1 MHRARVLSLLA
12 AFVFFSGLMFPTA
25 SFAQTTADI
34 VGRVTDASGAV
45 LPGATV
51 TVENVGTGNLRTTIT
66 SDTGDYVFTLLP
78 IGTYTVKIEMQ
89 GFQTQT
95 ARVVLTSGDRTRIDG
110 RLTVGGV
117 EESVLVTGTSPLL
130 QTDTATLSSLVS
142 EQAVQDL
149 PVNGRNFMRL
159 VQLVPG
165 ATEGAANA
173 INSGS
178 RPDDRR
184 QTSSVSI
191 NGEGENRNNQM
202 IDGMDNNERSIGTVG
217 VKPSMDAIAEV
228 RVQTNLYSAEAGRAS
243 GGIINILTKSGSNQ
257 FHGTAYEFAR
267 NDRFDARDFFARV
280 DPILKQQQFG
290 GSLGGP
296 LVSNRTFFFADYE
309 GLRNTKGQVNNLTLP
324 TLKMRRGDFSELLP
338 AQIFDPTT
346 SARVAFPGN
355 IIPPERLNP
364 VALQYMALLPA
375 PTNGGLANNTQVTT
389 IGWQRSHTADGRV
402 DHRFNGENSMFVRY
416 SYNRLHMLAPPGCD
430 AAANGI
436 TAVCRGPETGGF
448 PGPNTTTASAVQT
461 NYVRVFSPTLIGEF
475 KGGYVKLDLASL
487 PNNQGTNASE
497 LFGLKN
503 TNVDEY
509 ASGLGTVTIAGF
521 TPLGDSNAVPLI
533 IHNRT
538 QQYHASMTK
547 TAGAHS
553 LKIGGGVILRR
564 FGVIQSINLQGTWT
578 FDTTL
583 TRSSAN
589 VGGNSAASFML
600 GYPTTA
606 ARIRTPFKPQMHT
619 NEPSVFVQDDWRATS
634 WLTVNLGVR
643 YDVFTPFSEEANN
656 LSNLDLTVPSAPK
669 VLVAGENGVSNHAGI
684 KTDYTNL
691 APRLGFAAT
700 LPHAVVIR
708 GGYGLSFFPANTGA
722 SYYLKNP
729 PVIDS
734 YGPVTSA
741 GNSGGVPTV
750 FFDGLPPL
758 ATQRP
763 STDPTQLSGAFRA
776 VALDFKSTRTQ
787 QFNLQAEKELGT
799 NNVVTIGYVGS
810 RGSRITGLPD
820 MALAP
825 PGPGAIQPRRA
836 TFNVLPNV
844 SSITVGS
851 SIYKNRY
858 DAMQLVFQ
866 RRLRQGL
873 SLTTHFRLAH
883 ATLDTFAPWD
893 PSIIEHLD
901 AAQDARRAWVFQA
914 NYELPWARSAKG
926 LVGGL
931 LGGWQVNA
939 VANWQTGV
947 PFGVTNSTALGN
959 TGAADR
965 PNLVGDPVLPKSER
979 TPQRWFN
986 TAAFQAQPAFTV
998 GNSPATLMHGPS
1010 QRRLDFALFKEL
1022 RLHDSS
1028 TLQLR
1033 YEVYNVTNTPSFQ
1046 NPINTL
1052 GSANFGSLTTTGLA
1066 IPRQMQ
1072 FAAKLLF

>member
-1 MHRARVLSLLA
+1 MRGLRVLPLLA
-12 AFVFFSGLMFPTA
+12 ALLLLGDFAFPAA

-51 TVENVGTGNLRTTIT
+51 TIENVGTANLQTTIT
-66 SDTGDYVFTLLP
+66 NDTGDYVFTLLS

-110 RLTVGGV
+110 RLTVGGL

-130 QTDTATLSSLVS
+130 QTDTATLSTLVS
-142 EQAVQDL
+142 EQAVQEL

-191 NGEGENRNNQM
+191 NGESENRNNQM

-257 FHGTAYEFAR
+257 FHGTGYEFLR
-267 NDRFDARDFFARV
+267 NDAFDSRDFFARV
-280 DPILKQQQFG
+280 DPILKQHQFG
-290 GSLGGP
+290 GSFGGP
-296 LVSNRTFFFADYE
+296 LVSSKTFFFADYE

-324 TLKMRRGDFSELLP
+324 TLKMRQGDFSEILP
-338 AQIFDPTT
+338 TQIFDPAT
-346 SARVAFPGN
+346 AGRVAFPGN
-355 IIPPERLNP
+355 IIPADRLNP
-364 VALQYMALLPA
+364 VALKYMALLPI
-375 PTNGGLANNTQVTT
+375 PTAAGLANNAQTTT
-389 IGWQRSHTADGRV
+389 IGWQHSHTADGRV
-402 DHRFNGENSMFVRY
+402 DHRFNGDNSMFVRY
-416 SYNRLHMLAPPGCD
+416 SYNHLNLLAPAGCD
-430 AAANGI
+430 APTPGGI

-448 PGPNTTTASAVQT
+448 PGPNETTAHAIQT

-475 KGGYVKLDLASL
+475 KVGYVKLDLASL
-487 PNNQGTNASE
+487 PNNHGTNASE
-497 LFGLKN
+497 SFGLKN
-503 TNVDEY
+503 TNVDEF
-509 ASGLGTVTIAGF
+509 ASGLGTLNINGF
-521 TPLGDSNAVPLI
+521 TPLGDSNAVPLV

-538 QQYHASMTK
+538 QQYHASVTK

-553 LKIGGGVILRR
+553 VKVGGGVILRE
-564 FGVIQSINLQGTWT
+564 FGVIQSIDLQGTWT

-589 VGGNSAASFML
+589 VGGNSAASFIL

-606 ARIRTPFKPQMHT
+606 ARIRTPFKPRMHT
-619 NEPSVFVQDDWRATS
+619 NEPGVFVQDDWRATS
-634 WLTVNLGVR
+634 WLTLNLGVR
-643 YDVFTPFSEEANN
+643 YDVFTPFSEEENN
-656 LSNLDLTVPSAPK
+656 LANIDLSGPVPV
-669 VLVAGENGVSNHAGI
+669 VLVAGENGVSRYAGV
-684 KTDYTNL
+684 KVDYTDI

-700 LPHAVVIR
+700 LPHAVVLR
-708 GGYGLSFFPANTGA
+708 GGYGLSYFPANTGA
-722 SYYLKNP
+722 SYYLKNT
-729 PVIDS
+729 PVIDT

-741 GNSGGVPTV
+741 GASGGAPTI
-750 FFDGLPPL
+750 FFDGLPPP
-758 ATQRP
+758 ATARP
-763 STDPTQLSGAFRA
+763 STDPAQLAGAFRA
-776 VALDFKSTRTQ
+776 VALDFKATRMQ
-787 QFNLQAEKELGT
+787 QFNVQAEKELWG

-810 RGSRITGLPD
+810 RGSRTTGLPNV
-820 MALAP
+820 ALAP
-825 PGPGAIQPRRA
+825 VGPGNIQTRRN
-836 TFNVLPNV
+836 TYSVLPNIN
-844 SSITVGS
+844 SITVGS
-851 SIYKNRY
+851 SIYSNQY

-866 RRLRQGL
+866 RRLSHGL
-873 SLTTHFRLAH
+873 SVTTHFRLAH
-883 ATLDTFAPWD
+883 ASLNTFAPWD
-893 PSIIEHLD
+893 PKIIEHLD
-901 AAQDARRAWVFQA
+901 APQDARRAWVFQA
-914 NYELPWARSAKG
+914 NYELPWAREAKG
-926 LVGGL
+926 LVGGF
-931 LGGWQVNA
+931 LGGWQLNA

-947 PFGVTNSTALGN
+947 PFGVTNSTALAN
-959 TGAADR
+959 TGGTDR
-965 PNLVGDPVLPKSER
+965 PNLVGNPELPKSER

-986 TAAFQAQPAFTV
+986 TAAFQAQPANTV
-998 GNSPATLMHGPS
+998 GNAPPTVLHGPS
-1010 QRRLDFALFKEL
+1010 QRRLDLALFKEL
-1022 RLHDSS
+1022 KLHTST

-1046 NPINTL
+1046 NPVSTL
-1052 GSANFGSLTTTGLA
+1052 GSSNFGSLTTTGLA

>member
-1 MHRARVLSLLA
+1 MHRPRVLSLLA
-12 AFVFFSGLMFPTA
+12 ALLFLSGLAFPTA

-34 VGRVTDASGAV
+34 VGRVTDTSGAV

-51 TVENVGTGNLRTTIT
+51 TLENVGTRDLRTTVT
-66 SDTGDYVFTLLP
+66 SDTGDYLFTLLP

-89 GFQTQT
+89 GFQAQT

-110 RLTVGGV
+110 RLSVGSV
-117 EESVLVTGTSPLL
+117 SESVMVTGESPLL
-130 QTDTATLSSLVS
+130 QTDTSTLSSLVS

-191 NGEGENRNNQM
+191 NGESENRNNQM

-257 FHGTAYEFAR
+257 VHGTAYEFVR
-267 NDRFDARDFFARV
+267 NDAFDSRDFFARV
-280 DPILKQQQFG
+280 DPILKQHQFG

-309 GLRNTKGQVNNLTLP
+309 GLRNTKGQVNNLTIP
-324 TLKMRRGDFSELLP
+324 TLKMQRGDFSELLP
-338 AQIFDPTT
+338 TQIFDPTT
-346 SARVAFPGN
+346 AGRVAFPGN

-364 VALQYMALLPA
+364 VALQYMALLPE
-375 PTNGGLANNTQVTT
+375 PTSGGLANNAQTTT

-402 DHRFNGENSMFVRY
+402 DHRFDSENSMFVRY
-416 SYNRLHMLAPPGCD
+416 SYNRLNMLAPAGCD

-448 PGPNTTTASAVQT
+448 PGPNTTTAHAIQT

-487 PNNQGTNASE
+487 PNNHGTNASE
-497 LFGLKN
+497 SFGLKN
-503 TNVDEY
+503 TNIDEF
-509 ASGLGTVTIAGF
+509 ASGLGTVTINGY

-538 QQYHASMTK
+538 QQYNASVTK

-553 LKIGGGVILRR
+553 IKIGGGVILRR
-564 FGVIQSINLQGTWT
+564 FGVIQSIDLQGTWT

-606 ARIRTPFKPQMHT
+606 ARIRTPFKPQVHT

-656 LSNLDLTVPSAPK
+656 MANIDLSGPVPV
-669 VLVAGENGVSNHAGI
+669 VLVAGENGVSRYAGI
-684 KTDYTNL
+684 KTDYTDL

-700 LPHAVVIR
+700 LPHAIVLR

-729 PVIDS
+729 PVIDT

-741 GNSGGVPTV
+741 GTSGGVPTV
-750 FFDGLPPL
+750 FFDGLPPP

-763 STDPTQLSGAFRA
+763 STDPAQLAGALRA
-776 VALDFKSTRTQ
+776 VALDFKSTRMQ
-787 QFNLQAEKELGT
+787 QFNVQAEKELGA

-810 RGSRITGLPD
+810 RGSRTTGLPNV
-820 MALAP
+820 ALAP
-825 PGPGAIQPRRA
+825 PGPGAIQQRRA
-836 TFNVLPNV
+836 TYSVLPNV
-844 SSITVGS
+844 SSLTVGS
-851 SIYKNRY
+851 SIYTNRY

-873 SLTTHFRLAH
+873 TLYTHFRLAH
-883 ATLDTFAPWD
+883 GTLDTFAPWD
-893 PSIIEHLD
+893 PKIIEHLD
-901 AAQDARRAWVFQA
+901 AAQDARRAWVLQA
-914 NYELPWARSAKG
+914 NYELPWARSATGWVGG
-926 LVGGL
+926 LVGG
-931 LGGWQVNA
+931 WQLNA

-947 PFGVTNSTALGN
+947 PFGVTNSTALAN
-959 TGAADR
+959 TGGTDR
-965 PNLVGDPVLPKSER
+965 PNLVGDPELPKSER

-998 GNSPATLMHGPS
+998 GNSPPTVLHGPS
-1010 QRRLDFALFKEL
+1010 QRRLDLALFKDL
-1022 RLHDSS
+1022 KLHAST